1 LTVQLNHTIVPATD
15 KDASARFL
23 AGILGVVVEAQW
35 GPFVPVVVDNDVTLD
50 FADADEV
57 HAHHYAFIVGDDEF
71 DAIFGRVKAAGLTY
85 WADPHHQHPDAINH
99 NDGGRGFYFDDPDGH
114 LMEVIT
120 RPYGRDE

>member
-1 LTVQLNHTIVPATD
+1 MSVRLNHTIIPAKD

-23 AGILGVVVEAQW
+23 AGILGVAVEPQW

-57 HAHHYAFIVGDDEF
+57 HAHHYAFIVSDDAF
-71 DAIFGRVKAAGLTY
+71 DAIFGRVKGAGLTY
-85 WADPHHQHPDAINH
+85 WADPHHHHRDEINH

-120 RPYGRDE
+120 QPYGRDE